1 MGCSSLNI
9 DGVSKRVVY
18 SESVKKMLQNGI
30 EKSNFSDGLLRQG
43 TGYQA
48 KLYLTVFF
56 RKCTMPTW
64 DEICQVLEELRTLIE
79 EIQSEL
85 ANPAT
90 VQERRPGLQ
99 QLLTACFATW
109 DEIVEKYAER
119 SRRG

>member
-18 SESVKKMLQNGI
+18 SES
-30 EKSNFSDGLLRQG
+30 
-43 TGYQA
+43 
-48 KLYLTVFF
+48 
-56 RKCTMPTW
+56 
-64 DEICQVLEELRTLIE
+64 ELRTLIE
-79 EIQSEL
+79 EIQSDL

-119 SRRG
+119 PQRG